1 MRYVH
6 IFRVASK
13 KKSHTVPHDAK
24 KLCRSN
30 PALYGLVFLVDR
42 IELGFFFSNKG
53 LNVISQTLLS
63 EKTDGEPSHFIK
75 KKENIDLSSKPHT
88 TDIMHA
94 HYLL

>member
-30 PALYGLVFLVDR
+30 PALYGLVFLLDR
-42 IELGFFFSNKG
+42 IELGFFF
-53 LNVISQTLLS
+53 L
-63 EKTDGEPSHFIK
+63 IK
-75 KKENIDLSSKPHT
+75 D
-88 TDIMHA
+88 
-94 HYLL
+94 